1 MDFTRPR
8 KYAKQYM
15 GDVKGIELFNSIRN
29 NHVLRASIIV
39 QNPSITPFQ
48 IKTAFNNA
56 ALTHYNSDIVGVIAN
71 NQTIS
76 RGDIIAVMVSVVDKI
91 NRLRNIG
98 GYNKELEK
106 LHDVLNVL
114 QRNYKVTPEIV
125 MEITRNIR

>member
-15 GDVKGIELFNSIRN
+15 GDVKGRELFNSIRN